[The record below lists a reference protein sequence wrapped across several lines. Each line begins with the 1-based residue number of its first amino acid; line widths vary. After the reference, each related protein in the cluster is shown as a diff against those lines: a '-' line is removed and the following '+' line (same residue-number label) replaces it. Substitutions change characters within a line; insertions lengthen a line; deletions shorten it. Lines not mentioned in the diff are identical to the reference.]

1 MGKEENMFKNFLYNS
16 IFTVLNLIFPIITLP
31 YISRIIG
38 ADGVG
43 RVNFANSI
51 VNYFL
56 IIASLGIPLYGV
68 REIAKVKNNKEKLS
82 RSFSEIFI
90 INFLS
95 TIVCIISYYKMISTV
110 KYFEGERLL
119 FLTIGITL
127 FLNIFNLDWFYQGL
141 EEYKYITIRSAVVK
155 LISVVILFIMVKTRE
170 DYIKYALINIIAIS
184 GNNIINIINIRKITS
199 FTFRGIEPK
208 KRIKPIMVL
217 LSIQIA
223 VNIYINLDTTM
234 CGILSNELSVG
245 YYSNAVK
252 INKIIVSVV
261 TSISTILLPR
271 LSYYIENNEVD
282 KFNDIVNKVFNII
295 LFIGLPACIGM
306 IFISKNIVYI
316 MFGEEFIPAIKT
328 MMILSPLIPILAIG
342 NLFGTQVLMPIGK
355 EKKLLISVVLG
366 SIVNFTLNLILIPI
380 YKENGAAI
388 ATVVAEL
395 IVMIVQIHYALSF
408 VKISINKKQLSTIII
423 SNLVMSIVLLS
434 INIVIKGILV
444 NLICS
449 VVFATII
456 YIVINLLMK
465 NTIFNEIIRKYIS
478 MF

>member
-1 MGKEENMFKNFLYNS
+1 MGKEENMLKNFLYNS

-95 TIVCIISYYKMISTV
+95 TIVCIISYYTMISTV

-423 SNLVMSIVLLS
+423 SNLVIIIVLLS

-456 YIVINLLMK
+456 YIGINLLMK
-465 NTIFNEIIRKYIS
+465 NTIFNEIIRKVIKH
-478 MF
+478 

>member
-95 TIVCIISYYKMISTV
+95 TIVCIISYYTMISTV

-465 NTIFNEIIRKYIS
+465 NTIFNEIIRKVIKY
-478 MF
+478 